1 LPGQS
6 ILVIEDD
13 PDIREL
19 IRTNLEREGYVVH
32 GVETGEEGLRHAKS
46 ELPDLIL
53 LDLMLPGLDG
63 LEVCRQLRA
72 EEATSRLPVIMLTA
86 KGEDADI
93 VAGLEIGA
101 DEYVIKPFSPR
112 VLVARIRA
120 RLRLQADR
128 PAAEKAAFRRDG
140 LYIDPSR
147 HLVKV
152 DGKPVSLTTT
162 EFKLLSLLARNAGM
176 VFSRYDIVNEVRGED
191 AIVTDRA
198 VDAQMVGL
206 RKKLGDRAIFIE
218 TVRGVG
224 YRFREVQ

>member
-1 LPGQS
+1 MPGET

-19 IRTNLEREGYVVH
+19 IRANLEREGYAVH
-32 GVETGEEGLRHAKS
+32 GVETGEEGLLLARS
-46 ELPDLIL
+46 ELPDLVL

-63 LEVCRQLRA
+63 LEVCRQIRTDPITA
-72 EEATSRLPVIMLTA
+72 RMPVIILTA

-128 PAAEKAAFRRDG
+128 PLSQKTAFRRNG

-152 DGKPVSLTTT
+152 DGVPVTLTTT
-162 EFKLLSLLARNAGM
+162 EFKLLSLLARNAGL

-206 RKKLGDRAIFIE
+206 RKKLGDRASFIE

-224 YRFREVQ
+224 YRFRDV